1 MSDSDRM
8 QLAAVRETTFGE
20 LVTVS
25 DLQILR
31 HTGESLRQETNT
43 VSSSEIRDDRQVSD
57 VIRTNLNAAGDINL
71 EVSYGAYDDFL
82 EAGLMSA
89 AWSTPVTIG
98 PITTLSTSDV
108 DNSINDSGDGLA
120 TIVANQ
126 WVKVSGFTTEANNG
140 YFKVVSVASGKI
152 VVSGGTLVTEVA
164 GDSVT
169 IAMGAQVVNGTTGV
183 SYNIEKQFADLS
195 NEFAILTGMT
205 IDTFSL
211 DIASDQILTGSFGF
225 LGKQEVSAASSSGT
239 GYTAATTDDVMNA
252 VDDVTSILENQASFD
267 TVSMS
272 LQLQNNLRSR
282 LQVGSLG
289 AISIGNGTVDL
300 TGTLQAY
307 FESKTTMDKYRNMTA
322 TSLTIAI
329 EDGDGNGYVIDMP
342 RVKFTSGQQ
351 VAGGQSQDI
360 IADLGFTAY
369 MHATEEVTIR
379 IARFPA

>member
-8 QLAAVRETTFGE
+8 QLAFIEETTFGE
-20 LVTVS
+20 LVTGS
-25 DLQILR
+25 DLQVLR

-43 VSSSEIRDDRQVSD
+43 VSSGEIRDDRQVSD

-82 EAGLMSA
+82 KAGLMSA

-98 PITTLSTSDV
+98 PITTLSASDV
-108 DNSINDSGDGLA
+108 DNSINDSGNGLA

-126 WVKVSGFTTEANNG
+126 WVKVSGFTTAANNG
-140 YFKVVSVASGKI
+140 YFKVTSAAAGKI
-152 VVSGGTLVTEVA
+152 IVSGGTLVTEAA

-169 IAMGAQVVNGTTGV
+169 IAMGAQVVNGATAV

-205 IDTFSL
+205 VDQLSL
-211 DIASDQILTGSFGF
+211 DIASDQILTGGFGF
-225 LGKQEVSAASSSGT
+225 LGKREESATSSSGT
-239 GYTAATTDDVMNA
+239 GYTAAATDDIMNA

-289 AISIGNGTVDL
+289 AISIGNGVVDL

-307 FESKTTMDKYRNMTA
+307 FESKTIMDKYRNMTA
-322 TSLTIAI
+322 TSLTVVI
-329 EDGDGNGYVIDMP
+329 EDGDGNGYVVDMP

-360 IADLGFTAY
+360 IADLGFTAF

>member
-1 MSDSDRM
+1 MSNSSEM
-8 QLAAVRETTFGE
+8 QLAYVQESEFGV
-20 LVTVS
+20 LKTGS

-31 HTGESLRQETNT
+31 YTGESLRQETNT
-43 VSSSEIRDDRQVSD
+43 VSSGEIRDDRQVSD
-57 VIRTNLNAAGDINL
+57 VIRTNLNAAGDINV
-71 EVSYGAYDDFL
+71 EVSYEAYDDFL
-82 EAGLMSA
+82 KAALMSA
-89 AWSTPVTIG
+89 DWSTPVTIG

-108 DNSINDSGDGLA
+108 DNSINDSGNGLA

-126 WVKVSGFTTEANNG
+126 WVKVSGFTESANNG
-140 YFKVVSVASGKI
+140 YFKIVSVAAGKI
-152 VVSGGTLVTEVA
+152 VVSGGTLVTEAA

-169 IAMGAQVVNGTTGV
+169 IAMGAQVANGTTGV
-183 SYNIEKQFADLS
+183 SYNIEKMFDDLS

-211 DIASDQILTGSFGF
+211 DIASDQILTGAFGF
-225 LGKQEVSAASSSGT
+225 LGKREVSDTATSGT
-239 GYTAATTDDVMNA
+239 GYTAATTGDVMNA

-289 AISIGNGTVDL
+289 AISIGNGVVDL

-322 TSLTIAI
+322 TSLAVAI

-360 IADLGFTAY
+360 IADLGFTAF